1 MNDIQ
6 KFKFEVEKV
15 IDDIDTVIHI
25 LENASSA
32 YPDDTINDVVELYED
47 TSERLKK
54 AFDELGKNIGSKLIT
69 DLKAYGK
76 EITTSESH
84 TVSRLYK
91 MR

>member
-6 KFKFEVEKV
+6 KFKFEV
-15 IDDIDTVIHI
+15 
-25 LENASSA
+25 
-32 YPDDTINDVVELYED
+32 
-47 TSERLKK
+47 
-54 AFDELGKNIGSKLIT
+54 GKNIGSKQIT

-76 EITTSESH
+76 EITASESH